1 MKKQLLLCLFLTFL
15 SLFSFSQNFKGGVI
29 AGIATSQVSGDALGG
44 FHKAGLYLGVFT
56 QLPISPISNIKM
68 EMNYIQKGSNN
79 PKISENLVPDIST
92 SYIEVPISVNY
103 YQNEIMCFEIG
114 LQTAFLLNFSD
125 NDLYG
130 PIPNES
136 SVSPFNKVDLG
147 AFIGMSY
154 HLTNNILLNSRIS
167 NSILPIRPHASGAIY
182 QLNRGQYNSVLSFT
196 IHYII

>member
-15 SLFSFSQNFKGGVI
+15 SLLSFSQNFKGGVI

-44 FHKAGLYLGVFT
+44 LHKAGLYLGVFT

-130 PIPNES
+130 PIPNDQS
-136 SVSPFNKVDLG
+136 IPFNKVDLG
-147 AFIGMSY
+147 AFIGMNY
-154 HLTNNILLNSRIS
+154 HLTDNILLNSRIS

>member
-1 MKKQLLLCLFLTFL
+1 MKKKLLLCLFLTFL

-44 FHKAGLYLGVFT
+44 LHKAGLYLGVFT

-130 PIPNES
+130 PIPNDQS
-136 SVSPFNKVDLG
+136 IPFNKVDLG
-147 AFIGMSY
+147 AFIGMNY
-154 HLTNNILLNSRIS
+154 HLTDNILLNSRIS

-196 IHYII
+196 LHYII

>member
-1 MKKQLLLCLFLTFL
+1 MKNKILLCLFLTFL
-15 SLFSFSQNFKGGVI
+15 SLLSFSQNFKGGVI

-44 FHKAGLYLGVFT
+44 LHKAGLYLGVFT
-56 QLPISPISNIKM
+56 QLPISSISNIKM

-92 SYIEVPISVNY
+92 SYIEIPISVNY

-130 PIPNES
+130 PIPNDQS
-136 SVSPFNKVDLG
+136 IPFNKVDLG
-147 AFIGMSY
+147 AFIGMNY
-154 HLTNNILLNSRIS
+154 HLTDNILLNSRIS

>member
-44 FHKAGLYLGVFT
+44 LHKAGLYLGVFT

-130 PIPNES
+130 PIPNDQS
-136 SVSPFNKVDLG
+136 IPFNKVDLG
-147 AFIGMSY
+147 AFIGMNY
-154 HLTNNILLNSRIS
+154 HLTDNILLNSRIS
-167 NSILPIRPHASGAIY
+167 NSILPVRPHASGAIY

>member
-1 MKKQLLLCLFLTFL
+1 MKNKILLCLFLTFL

-44 FHKAGLYLGVFT
+44 LHKAGLYLGVFT

-130 PIPNES
+130 PIPNDQS
-136 SVSPFNKVDLG
+136 IPFNKVDLG
-147 AFIGMSY
+147 AFIGMNY
-154 HLTNNILLNSRIS
+154 HLTDNILLNSRIS

>member
-44 FHKAGLYLGVFT
+44 LHKAGLYLGVFT

-130 PIPNES
+130 PIPNDQS
-136 SVSPFNKVDLG
+136 IPFNKVDLG
-147 AFIGMSY
+147 AFIGMNY
-154 HLTNNILLNSRIS
+154 HLTDNILLNSRIS

-196 IHYII
+196 LHYII

>member
-1 MKKQLLLCLFLTFL
+1 MKKKLLLCLFLTFL

-44 FHKAGLYLGVFT
+44 LHKAGLYLGVFT

-79 PKISENLVPDIST
+79 PKISENFLSDIST

-114 LQTAFLLNFSD
+114 IQTAFLLNFSD

-130 PIPNES
+130 PIPNDQS
-136 SVSPFNKVDLG
+136 IPFNKLDLG
-147 AFIGMSY
+147 AFIGMNY
-154 HLTNNILLNSRIS
+154 HLTDNILLNSRIS
-167 NSILPIRPHASGAIY
+167 NSILPVRPHASGAIY

>member
-1 MKKQLLLCLFLTFL
+1 MKKKLLLCLFLTFL

-44 FHKAGLYLGVFT
+44 LHKAGLYLGVFT

-79 PKISENLVPDIST
+79 PKMFENNIPDIST
-92 SYIEVPISVNY
+92 SYIEVPISINY
-103 YQNEIMCFEIG
+103 YQNKIMCFEIG
-114 LQTAFLLNFSD
+114 IQTAFLLTSTDNNIYGNFQS
-125 NDLYG
+125 
-130 PIPNES
+130 NEI
-136 SVSPFNKVDLG
+136 SPFNQIDLG
-147 AFIGMSY
+147 AFLGMNY

-196 IHYII
+196 LHYII

>member
-1 MKKQLLLCLFLTFL
+1 MKNKLLLFLFTFFTF
-15 SLFSFSQNFKGGVI
+15 FSFSQNFKGGVI

-44 FHKAGLYLGVFT
+44 LHKAGLYLGVFT

-92 SYIEVPISVNY
+92 SYIEIPISVNY

-130 PIPNES
+130 PIPNDQS
-136 SVSPFNKVDLG
+136 IPFNKVDLG
-147 AFIGMSY
+147 AFIGMNY
-154 HLTNNILLNSRIS
+154 HLTDNILLNSRIS

-196 IHYII
+196 LHYII

>member
-1 MKKQLLLCLFLTFL
+1 MKKKLLLCLFLTFL

-44 FHKAGLYLGVFT
+44 LHKAGLYLGVFT
-56 QLPISPISNIKM
+56 ELPISPISNIKM

-79 PKISENLVPDIST
+79 PKISENFLSDIST

-130 PIPNES
+130 PIPNDQS
-136 SVSPFNKVDLG
+136 IPFNKLDLG
-147 AFIGMSY
+147 AFIGMNY
-154 HLTNNILLNSRIS
+154 HLTDNILLNSRIS
-167 NSILPIRPHASGAIY
+167 NSILPVRPHASGAIY

-196 IHYII
+196 LHYII

>member
-1 MKKQLLLCLFLTFL
+1 MKKKLLLCLFLTFL

-44 FHKAGLYLGVFT
+44 LHKAGLYLGVFT

-130 PIPNES
+130 PIPNDQS
-136 SVSPFNKVDLG
+136 IPFNKVDLG
-147 AFIGMSY
+147 AFIGMNY
-154 HLTNNILLNSRIS
+154 HLTDNILLNSRIS

>member
-1 MKKQLLLCLFLTFL
+1 MKKKLLLCLFLTFL
-15 SLFSFSQNFKGGVI
+15 SLLSFSQNFKGGVI

-44 FHKAGLYLGVFT
+44 LHKAGLYLGVFT

-130 PIPNES
+130 PIPNDQS
-136 SVSPFNKVDLG
+136 IPFNKVDLG
-147 AFIGMSY
+147 AFIGMNY
-154 HLTNNILLNSRIS
+154 HLTDNILLNSRIS
-167 NSILPIRPHASGAIY
+167 NSILPVRPHASGAIY

-196 IHYII
+196 LHYII

>member
-1 MKKQLLLCLFLTFL
+1 MKNKILLCLFLTFL
-15 SLFSFSQNFKGGVI
+15 SLLSFSQNFKGGVI

-44 FHKAGLYLGVFT
+44 LHKAGLYLGVFT

-79 PKISENLVPDIST
+79 PKISENFLSDIST

-130 PIPNES
+130 PIPNDQS
-136 SVSPFNKVDLG
+136 IPFNKVDLG
-147 AFIGMSY
+147 AFIGMNY
-154 HLTNNILLNSRIS
+154 HLTDNMILNSRIS
-167 NSILPIRPHASGAIY
+167 NSILPIRPHASEAIY

-196 IHYII
+196 LHYII

>member
-1 MKKQLLLCLFLTFL
+1 MKKKLLLCLFLTFL

-44 FHKAGLYLGVFT
+44 LHKAGLYLGVFT

-79 PKISENLVPDIST
+79 PKISENFLSDIST

-130 PIPNES
+130 PIPNDQS
-136 SVSPFNKVDLG
+136 IPFNKVDLG
-147 AFIGMSY
+147 AFIGMNY
-154 HLTNNILLNSRIS
+154 HLTDNILLNSRIS

-196 IHYII
+196 LHYII

>member
-1 MKKQLLLCLFLTFL
+1 MKKKLLLCLFLTFL

-56 QLPISPISNIKM
+56 ELPLSLISNIKM

-79 PKISENLVPDIST
+79 PKISENFVPDIST

-103 YQNEIMCFEIG
+103 YQNETMCFEIG
-114 LQTAFLLNFSD
+114 IQTAFLLNFSD
-125 NDLYG
+125 NDEYG
-130 PIPNES
+130 PIPNDQS
-136 SVSPFNKVDLG
+136 IAFNKVDLG
-147 AFIGMSY
+147 AFIGMNY

-167 NSILPIRPHASGAIY
+167 NSILPIRPHVSGATY

-196 IHYII
+196 LHYII

>member
-1 MKKQLLLCLFLTFL
+1 MKKKLLLCLFLTFL

-44 FHKAGLYLGVFT
+44 LHKAGLYLGVFT

-79 PKISENLVPDIST
+79 PKISENFLSDIST

-130 PIPNES
+130 PIPNDQS
-136 SVSPFNKVDLG
+136 IPFNKVDLG
-147 AFIGMSY
+147 AFIGMNY
-154 HLTNNILLNSRIS
+154 HLTDNILLNSRIS
-167 NSILPIRPHASGAIY
+167 NSILPVRPHASGAIY

-196 IHYII
+196 LHYII

>member
-44 FHKAGLYLGVFT
+44 LHKAGLYLGVFT

-79 PKISENLVPDIST
+79 PKISENFLSDIST

-130 PIPNES
+130 PIPNDQS
-136 SVSPFNKVDLG
+136 IPFNKVDLG
-147 AFIGMSY
+147 AFIGMNY
-154 HLTNNILLNSRIS
+154 HLTDNILLNSRIS